1 MSAQT
6 QWILFAVA
14 GYLVGSIPVGLLLGR
29 LRGTD
34 LREHGSG
41 NIGATN
47 AMRVLGRRVGTICL
61 ILDVLKGLAP
71 TLLAGWLTGSLGRAD
86 LPAQQ
91 AWAWLGVAACPV
103 VGHIFPIWLR
113 FRGGKGV
120 ATGLGSVLGV
130 FPQLT
135 IPALLATG
143 TWLLAA
149 KLTRYVGVSSCI
161 AGLSVPVW
169 AAIGAAVWTHDD
181 GAWSRAAPFLIAT
194 GLLAALVLWR
204 HRGNLIRTMQGVEP
218 RIGDPLESANSTE
231 PAGEPAQPARAAG
244 TDPGSP
250 PSA

>member
-6 QWILFAVA
+6 LWILFAVA
-14 GYLVGSIPVGLLLGR
+14 GYLVGSIPVGLILGR
-29 LRGTD
+29 LRGID
-34 LREHGSG
+34 LRERGSG

-47 AMRVLGRRVGTICL
+47 AMRVLGRRVGIACL
-61 ILDVLKGLAP
+61 VLDVLKGLAP

-91 AWAWLGVAACPV
+91 AWAWLGVAASPV
-103 VGHIFPIWLR
+103 VGHIFPLWLR

-149 KLTRYVGVSSCI
+149 KRTRYVGVSSCL

-169 AAIGAAVWTHDD
+169 AAIGAAVWMDNDD
-181 GAWSRAAPFLIAT
+181 PWRRAAPFLIAT

-204 HRGNLIRTMQGVEP
+204 HRGNLIRTMRGVEP
-218 RIGDPLESANSTE
+218 RIGDPLESANGPDALAQS
-231 PAGEPAQPARAAG
+231 AQPARAAG